1 MAVERWRE
9 ETPTDF
15 CFAVKGSR
23 FITHIKRLRDP
34 QAALGTYFSR
44 METLQRKLGPV
55 LFQLPPNW
63 HVNEERLQEF
73 LDALPPNRH
82 KYVFEFRDPTW
93 YAPEIYRLLRRHNV
107 ALCLHD
113 WRGQQS
119 PVELTADFTYVRFHG
134 ATGKYQ
140 GNYTPQMLDKWA
152 NLIREWLPKLRHIYA
167 YFNNDQGG
175 YAVKNAALLQS
186 WFQEDADRLI
196 A

>member
-82 KYVFEFRDPTW
+82 RYVFEFRDPTW

-186 WFQEDADRLI
+186 WFQEDADRLS